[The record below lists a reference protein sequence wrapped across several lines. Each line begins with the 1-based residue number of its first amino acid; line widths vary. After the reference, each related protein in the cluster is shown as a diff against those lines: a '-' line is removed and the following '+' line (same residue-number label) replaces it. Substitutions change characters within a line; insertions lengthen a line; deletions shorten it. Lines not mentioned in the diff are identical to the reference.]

1 MSRGLTVQEAHT
13 LFRDYV
19 DDPDA
24 TFISSAQVERYLGFG
39 LDQWRDVIRVT
50 NPQIYGS
57 VVKFNGLTALP
68 SDYQAQPAS
77 TKPYRNSLDLG
88 TATVLGV
95 GLASSISTTPNAV
108 MGPEAVTNW
117 FGPWATPPAATT
129 LTQAPIDTILD
140 VYRYNAS
147 ENIRGDRYR
156 QLRGAKEQELSAL
169 GWTYY
174 LTGNT
179 LVFNEVP
186 SSSIIVEYFPV
197 AKQIMDYTNTNYIE
211 GNLLPQFHELI
222 VLLAAK
228 RYMIRDQSVNEILL
242 GEMAAQMQGMI
253 EYLTRT
259 QLLGSNDSV
268 SVTTSF

>member
-1 MSRGLTVQEAHT
+1 MSRGLTVKEAHE
-13 LFRDYV
+13 LFREYV

-24 TFISSAQVERYLGFG
+24 TFISSAQVSRYLGFG

-57 VVKFNGLTALP
+57 VVKFNTLTVPP
-68 SDYQAQPAS
+68 SDYQVQPAS

-95 GLASSISTTPNAV
+95 GLASSISAAPNAV
-108 MGPEAVTNW
+108 MGPEAVANW
-117 FGPWATPPAATT
+117 FNPAGTT
-129 LTQAPIDTILD
+129 LTETPIDTILD

-179 LVFNEVP
+179 LVFNSLP
-186 SSSIIVEYFPV
+186 SQSILIEYFPI
-197 AKQIMDYTNTNYIE
+197 ARQEMAYANTDYIE

-228 RYMIRDQSVNEILL
+228 RYMIKDQSANDILL
-242 GEMAAQMQGMI
+242 REMAAQMQGMI

-268 SVTTSF
+268 SVTMSF

>member
-1 MSRGLTVQEAHT
+1 VSRGLTVQEAHT

-24 TFISSAQVERYLGFG
+24 TFISTAQVTRYLGFG
-39 LDQWRDVIRVT
+39 LDQWRDIIRIT

-95 GLASSISTTPNAV
+95 GLASSISAAPNAV

-117 FGPWATPPAATT
+117 FNPAGST
-129 LTQAPIDTILD
+129 LTQAPIDTIID
-140 VYRYNAS
+140 VYRYGAS

-174 LTGNT
+174 LTGNA
-179 LVFNEVP
+179 LVFNSLP
-186 SSSIIVEYFPV
+186 SSSLIIEYFPI
-197 AKQIMDYTNTNYIE
+197 AQQEMDYANTDYIE

-228 RYMIRDQSVNEILL
+228 RYMIRDQNVNEILL
-242 GEMAAQMQGMI
+242 KEMAAQMQGMI
-253 EYLTRT
+253 DYLTRT

>member
-1 MSRGLTVQEAHT
+1 MSRGLTVTQAHE

-50 NPQIYGS
+50 NPHIYGS
-57 VVKFNGLTALP
+57 VVKFNNLTVPP
-68 SDYQAQPAS
+68 SDYQTQVAGV
-77 TKPYRNSLDLG
+77 KPYRNSIDLG
-88 TATVLGV
+88 SALLT
-95 GLASSISTTPNAV
+95 SSISGVANAV
-108 MGPEAVTNW
+108 MGPLAVTNW
-117 FGPWATPPAATT
+117 FGPWATPPVATT
-129 LTQAPIDTILD
+129 LTQPPIDTILD

-147 ENIRGDRYR
+147 SNIRGDRYR

-179 LVFNEVP
+179 LVFNSVP
-186 SSSIIVEYFPV
+186 SSSFIIEYFPV
-197 AKQIMDYTNTNYIE
+197 AKQVMDYGNTNYIE

-228 RYMIRDQSVNEILL
+228 RYMIRDQNVNEILL
-242 GEMAAQMQGMI
+242 GEMAVQMQGMI
-253 EYLTRT
+253 DYLTRT